1 MKVLIVDDERDM
13 RRLIRHTLAPRYD
26 VFEAASGREAMR
38 LVRRDKPALILLD
51 IGLPRVDGHAFLRA
65 VREHDPSIS
74 VIMLT
79 GDLSI
84 EAARS
89 ALQCGAVSYIT
100 KPFDPRALLG
110 EVGRIAENLNAR
122 NGAHPALPW
131 RTVGGVAGPTS
142 R

>member
-1 MKVLIVDDERDM
+1 MKVLIVDDEQDM

-38 LVRRDKPALILLD
+38 LVRREKPDLILLD
-51 IGLPRVDGHAFLRA
+51 IGLPRIDGHALLRA

-79 GDLSI
+79 ADLSI
-84 EAARS
+84 DAARS

-110 EVGRIAENLNAR
+110 EVGRIAENLIAR
-122 NGAHPALPW
+122 NSVHAALPW
-131 RTVGGVAGPTS
+131 RTVGGAVGPAP

>member
-26 VFEAASGREAMR
+26 VFEAASGCEAMW
-38 LVRRDKPALILLD
+38 LLRREKPDLILLD
-51 IGLPRVDGHAFLRA
+51 IGLPRIDGHALLRDF
-65 VREHDPSIS
+65 RECDPEIS

-79 GDLSI
+79 ADLSI

-110 EVGRIAENLNAR
+110 EVGRIAENLSAR
-122 NGAHPALPW
+122 NGVHAALPW
-131 RTVGGVAGPTS
+131 RTVGGAAGAAP